1 MEKLILSRGGFN
13 VLTIS
18 EIKQAVSDI
27 SEQYPIK
34 KISIFGSYADGT
46 ATEESDIDMIVEFN
60 TPNISLLTLS
70 DIRYE
75 MMDRLHKD
83 IDVIHGPLESNAM
96 IQVDGM
102 VSIYG

>member
-1 MEKLILSRGGFN
+1 M
-13 VLTIS
+13 LTIS
-18 EIKQAVSDI
+18 EIKEVVSDI
-27 SEQYPIK
+27 TQHYPIK
-34 KISIFGSYADGT
+34 KLAIFGSYANGT

-75 MMDRLHKD
+75 MMERLHKQ
-83 IDVIHGPLESNAM
+83 IDVIHGPLESEAM